1 MPKRRVTDPV
11 TKFTSD
17 LVRTPIPSMASGR
30 RPSTQT
36 YFQRNYIDAVKIITP
51 QMYFDDDIS
60 LSGLEVSQTDQLINS
75 HILAANSS
83 GVMYVSGLEGI
94 DYLSS
99 VSSLGGLS
107 KYFVKQND
115 LTWIS
120 PIDFENTILFYL
132 NKTFSDYSSSSDFLN
147 YISGTFLP
155 SIPLQQGNSLASNDL
170 ADNTASAFDNTS
182 SGTHKYLIDNL
193 SWMYFLNTSDPAA
206 ANVRPAG
213 YSTSGEVAKLITRK
227 LWNGDTIGLEDSL
240 KIFQKYL
247 WSNYSSL
254 SSIDPNIIPEKYR
267 VSGVGEWVSGTQHLE
282 RLETLVDIIYNGNY
296 FNSTDKKVEDSF
308 NDYLDVTSLIT
319 DEEEAG
325 PFSRAMKAFSFSF
338 ADRNAE
344 TTELET
350 LVDIDSCPDEFLP
363 YLADLIGWTLVGP
376 DSTSHRNQLRQ
387 AVSIY
392 KAKGTKR
399 SVQNVVDTV
408 FGSASAFNVTSGTLF
423 DLWESYVPNIIFYAI
438 ATSSTLTEDGLN
450 TFTKAK
456 ADELGLDRYSHTNVD
471 TNIRLAVDRIMWELI
486 NEFPNNFI
494 FAKKTFPR
502 VKFIYADSEL
512 HYSGPWLKTSD
523 GKFYAGTEFKE
534 RLSREITPVQDPN
547 FVFTYRDRVMPF
559 PKWEE
564 IKYYSDCTMSLS
576 LLDAIKKKLICFG
589 VDARSASEV
598 YYYIK
603 TNVLTREDSSFYRD
617 SFLFFTE
624 NEKLPFNYGA
634 ILKNERSEGS
644 ELFKRLPY
652 WNSKSSHFKILLT
665 ASSFDFT
672 SNKLNKDSKYALRK
686 IKTLVNSMAPAHAVP
701 DIILDVSAVEDTNLT
716 LSGLSVEKAVMGLSS
731 VATSSNASAT
741 VLTNFAVST
750 INPRNTSVL
759 ATGLQTAF
767 RREDANSLSG
777 ALMGSGVADIFFS
790 AAPRNA
796 IRRKNY
802 KYLTNEE
809 NLNLRDGK
817 GSAGYDWMY
826 RATQLPVNKD
836 AGSLYSSK
844 ANIITSGIFSLGFIP
859 STLSFASIPLR
870 RDPNNFGNLINTVT
884 ISPVWGA
891 CQAYNSSDSF
901 FGIEVST
908 TFPLRG
914 LSGVDSSAASSFFSR
929 RNPLTELQSLQHK
942 VKETSFLHE
951 ASSIVSGYHNVDG
964 TINSLWPVSSSKIQP
979 ITVSSWYVDESRD
992 IINSIA
998 NQLHENTSSV
1008 SNLDYMRDFSFGS
1021 TLHRFYRDWL
1031 DNYTRVPIN
1040 FNWKYDNPINI
1051 ISHTY
1056 GPYIFNSDFELTASS
1071 IDEVAPEL
1079 ITSSVGSATRGGDL
1093 VNIGYYF
1100 GNGVMSPSN
1109 AWGITNYAASD
1120 ASDIYAGRFEVR
1132 NDTLL
1137 SGIEFIDTSNP
1148 FPQVGVGTWTP
1159 IAGSPTPGFH
1169 RFTLPSTFNLVRIPN
1184 LSKYNKNDNSV
1195 PAWMRASKLEDN
1207 LLLKYGRNAA
1217 NTFPRIRYKIEPDIV
1232 NRPDI
1237 KNFLMPNSEY
1247 QIDINAANIHPEG
1260 TTLGGRNLKIWVHT
1274 EPISYTY
1281 KLPDGSY
1288 TTESSVWSFFN
1299 GTWIRNKVSDITDD
1313 TSFSIVP
1320 SISMGSRFSEKNLA
1334 SLFREQREE
1343 QSSQRSAID
1352 NEVITPYENLGP
1364 RTACL
1369 ENEVSDSDNIDGGH
1383 LVDIWGS
1390 AEVFEVLS
1398 FNFNTNNSSVKEQI
1412 LEKVHTKDRKYYIEI
1427 FLEWADP
1434 DSFVLFDTISM
1445 YNKTFREK
1453 AHVPTSYNKYDLNK
1467 HELKACFDYFTSL
1480 ANGELAS
1487 RNAINTSGNLGVS
1500 GGGRLSYRD
1509 NINREIYALSG
1520 DGSFNQVSSLII
1532 RGN

>member
-1 MPKRRVTDPV
+1 MPKRKVTDPV

-36 YFQRNYIDAVKIITP
+36 YFKRNYIDAVKIITP
-51 QMYFDDDIS
+51 QVYFDDDIS
-60 LSGLEVSQTDQLINS
+60 LSGLEVAQTDQLINS
-75 HILAANSS
+75 HILAANAS
-83 GVMYVSGLEGI
+83 GVIYVSSLGTI

-99 VSSLGGLS
+99 VGSLAGLS

-120 PIDFENTILFYL
+120 PTDFEDNILFYL
-132 NKTFSDYSSSSDFLN
+132 NKSFSDYSSSADFLN

-170 ADNTASAFDNTS
+170 ASNTTSAFDNTS

-213 YSTSGEVAKLITRK
+213 YSTSGEVAKLLTRK
-227 LWNGDTIGLEDSL
+227 LWNGDVIGLEDSL
-240 KIFQKYL
+240 KVFQKYL

-254 SSIDPNIIPEKYR
+254 SSIDPNVLPEKYR
-267 VSGVGEWVSGTQHLE
+267 ASGTDEWVSGTQHLE
-282 RLETLVDIIYNGNY
+282 RLETLVDVVYNGSY

-344 TTELET
+344 ATELET

-363 YLADLIGWTLVGP
+363 YLADLIGWNLVGP
-376 DSTSHRNQLRQ
+376 DSTRHRNQLRQ

-408 FGSASAFNVTSGTLF
+408 FGSTSAFNVTSGTLF
-423 DLWESYVPNIIFYAI
+423 DLWESYVPNIIFYTL
-438 ATSSTLTEDGLN
+438 ATSSSLTNNGLE

-456 ADELGLDRYSHTNVD
+456 ADELGLDQYSDTSVD
-471 TNIRLAVDRIMWELI
+471 TNVRLAVDRIMWELI

-502 VKFIYADSEL
+502 VKFVFADTKL
-512 HYSGPWLKTSD
+512 QYSGPWLRNSD
-523 GKFYAGTEFKE
+523 SKFYAGTNFKE
-534 RLSREITPVQDPN
+534 RRSREIIPTQDSN
-547 FVFTYRDRVMPF
+547 FVFTYRDRIMPI
-559 PKWEE
+559 PKWED

-576 LLDAIKKKLICFG
+576 LLDSIKKKLICFG
-589 VDARSASEV
+589 VDERAASEV
-598 YYYIK
+598 YSYIQ
-603 TNVLTREDSSFYRD
+603 TNVLSREDSSFYRD

-624 NEKLPFNYGA
+624 TEKLPFNYA
-634 ILKNERSEGS
+634 DIINIKRAKGS
-644 ELFKRLPY
+644 ELLKYLPY
-652 WNSKSSHFKILLT
+652 WNSKSSHFKILLQ

-672 SNKLNKDSKYALRK
+672 SNKLDKDSKYALRK
-686 IKTLVNSMAPAHAVP
+686 IKTLINSMAPAHAVP
-701 DIILDVSAVEDTNLT
+701 DIILDVSTVEDTNLT
-716 LSGLSVEKAVMGLSS
+716 LSGISTEKAVMGLSS

-741 VLTNFAVST
+741 ILTNFAVST

-759 ATGLQTAF
+759 AAGQQTVF
-767 RREDANSLSG
+767 KREAANSLSG

-809 NLNLRDGK
+809 NINLRDGK

-826 RATQLPVNKD
+826 RAAQLPVNKD
-836 AGSLYSSK
+836 AGSFYSSK

-859 STLSFASIPLR
+859 STLSFAPVPLK
-870 RDPNNFGNLINTVT
+870 RDPNNFGNLINTVA
-884 ISPVWGA
+884 ISPVWA
-891 CQAYNSSDSF
+891 NCQAYNSTDSF
-901 FGIEVST
+901 FGVEVST

-929 RNPLTELQSLQHK
+929 RGPLTDLQALQHR

-951 ASSIVSGYHNVDG
+951 ASSVVSGYHNVDG

-979 ITVSSWYVDESRD
+979 VTVSSWYADDYRD
-992 IINSIA
+992 IINSMA

-1021 TLHRFYRDWL
+1021 TLHRFYKEWL

-1071 IDEVAPEL
+1071 VDVLAPEL
-1079 ITSSVGSATRGGDL
+1079 ITSSVGSAGRGGDL
-1093 VNIGYYF
+1093 VNIGYYY
-1100 GNGVMSPSN
+1100 GHGVMSPSN
-1109 AWGITNYAASD
+1109 AWDIINYAASS
-1120 ASDIYAGRFEVR
+1120 ASDIYVGRIEVR
-1132 NDTLL
+1132 NDTFL

-1148 FPQVGVGTWTP
+1148 YAPVGIGTGGWEPDFVTHPQ
-1159 IAGSPTPGFH
+1159 
-1169 RFTLPSTFNLVRIPN
+1169 FTLPSTFNLVRIPN
-1184 LSKYNKNDNSV
+1184 LSKYNKNDENV

-1207 LLLKYGRNAA
+1207 LLLKYGRNAH
-1217 NTFPRIRYKIEPDIV
+1217 NTFPRLRYKIEPDIA

-1237 KNFLMPNSEY
+1237 KNFLIPDSEY
-1247 QIDINAANIHPEG
+1247 QIDINAANIDPERL
-1260 TTLGGRNLKIWVHT
+1260 TLGGRNLQIWVHT
-1274 EPISYTY
+1274 EPISYSY
-1281 KLPDGSY
+1281 RLPDNTY

-1299 GTWIRNKVSDITDD
+1299 GSWIRNKVSDINED

-1320 SISMGSRFSEKNLA
+1320 SISMGSKFTEKNII
-1334 SLFREQREE
+1334 SLFRQQGEE
-1343 QSSQRSAID
+1343 KSSQRSAID

-1369 ENEVSDSDNIDGGH
+1369 ESDTSDPNNTGSNNSA
-1383 LVDIWGS
+1383 DIWGS

-1398 FNFNTNNSSVKEQI
+1398 FNFNTNNSSTKEQI
-1412 LEKVHTKDRKYYIEI
+1412 LEKIHTKDRKYYIEI
-1427 FLEWADP
+1427 FLETADP
-1434 DSFVLFDTISM
+1434 NSFVLFDTISM

-1453 AHVPTSYNKYDLNK
+1453 AHVPTSYNKYELNK
-1467 HELKACFDYFTSL
+1467 YELKTCFDYFTSL
-1480 ANGELAS
+1480 AKSTLAS
-1487 RNAINTSGNLGVS
+1487 RNAITTSGELGVS

-1509 NINREIYALSG
+1509 NIKREIYALSG
-1520 DGSFNQVSSLII
+1520 DGSYNQVSSLII